1 MLSKAAALESAAEF
15 IRNSYPDKAES
26 LVLLPEDCVAYPFGW
41 AIRFD
46 WKEHLETGNVADA
59 PFTSVVIVPHNGE
72 AVDFPPTGFPMDEYM
87 SRRASGDWPTAD
99 WRPRSWRDAQP

>member
-1 MLSKAAALESAAEF
+1 MLSKSEALELAAAF
-15 IRNSYPDKAES
+15 IKERYPDKSAS
-26 LVLLPEDCVAYPFGW
+26 LVLLPEECVEYAFGW

-72 AVDFPPTGFPMDEYM
+72 AVEFPPTAFPVDDYM
-87 SRRASGDWPTAD
+87 SRRASGDWPTDD
-99 WRPRSWRDAQP
+99 WRPRSYRDAQS